1 MKKYIAVISAAV
13 LALGTAHAA
22 SADNI
27 GEEKPETVTV
37 GYNAHAEKGD
47 ANCDGEK
54 DIEDVAVIMNYIN
67 GITPLQDEQI
77 LAADINSD
85 GAVDIEDAALLLKDI
100 VGTLPDDEPKEPED
114 TRPKT
119 SKGYV
124 IETVGGITYVDG
136 VMIVNKSYS
145 LPSSHAPGG
154 LTSETQ
160 AAFNKMKA
168 AAAKDGISLWNASG
182 YRSYW
187 YQSTLYWNYVSR
199 DGQAAADRYSAR
211 PGHSEH
217 QTGLA
222 LDINNPSSSF
232 NGTKEAKWIAA
243 HCAEYG
249 FILRYPK
256 GKESVTGYMY
266 ESWHVRYVGKE
277 LAKKITD
284 SGLTME
290 EYYGI
295 DSYYH

>member
-1 MKKYIAVISAAV
+1 MKKYIAGILAAILALSTASAA
-13 LALGTAHAA
+13 G
-22 SADNI
+22 ADKNDDEHI
-27 GEEKPETVTV
+27 KTVTV
-37 GYNAHAEKGD
+37 TNNASVVRGD
-47 ANCDGEK
+47 ANGDNAA
-54 DIEDVAVIMNYIN
+54 DIEDVSVIINYIN
-67 GITPLQDEQI
+67 GIAPPQSIQTD
-77 LAADINSD
+77 AADMNDD
-85 GAVDIEDAALLLKDI
+85 GVIDIEDAVMLLRDI
-100 VGTLPDDEPKEPED
+100 IGSLPEEPED
-114 TRPKT
+114 TRPRT

-124 IETVGGITYVDG
+124 IETIDGITYVDG

-145 LPSSHAPGG
+145 VPSSYAPGG

-168 AAAKDGISLWNASG
+168 AAAKEGISLWNASG
-182 YRSYW
+182 YRSYG
-187 YQSTLYWNYVSR
+187 YQSTLYWNYVAR
-199 DGQAAADRYSAR
+199 DGQYAADRYSAR

-222 LDINNPSSSF
+222 LDINNASGSF
-232 NGTKEAKWIAA
+232 TGSKAAKWTAE

-249 FILRYPK
+249 FILRYPA
-256 GKESVTGYMY
+256 GKESITGYMY
-266 ESWHVRYVGKE
+266 ESWHFRYVGTE

>member
-1 MKKYIAVISAAV
+1 MKKYIAGILAAAV
-13 LALGTAHAA
+13 ALSTASAV
-22 SADNI
+22 SADNGADESI
-27 GEEKPETVTV
+27 EAVT
-37 GYNAHAEKGD
+37 AEFDASVKKGD
-47 ANCDGEK
+47 ANCDGKK
-54 DIEDVAVIMNYIN
+54 DIEDVAVIMSYIN

-77 LAADINSD
+77 YAADVNGDDAI
-85 GAVDIEDAALLLKDI
+85 DIVDAALLLKDI
-100 VGTLPDDEPKEPED
+100 VGILPEEPKEPED
-114 TRPKT
+114 TRPRT

-124 IETVGGITYVDG
+124 IETIDGITYVDG

-145 LPSSHAPGG
+145 LPSSYAPGG

-168 AAAKDGISLWNASG
+168 AASKDGISLWNASG

-187 YQSTLYWNYVSR
+187 YQNTLYWNYVSR

-211 PGHSEH
+211 AGHSEH

-232 NGTKEAKWIAA
+232 NGTKAAKWIEA

-249 FILRYPK
+249 FILRYPQ

-290 EYYGI
+290 EYFGI